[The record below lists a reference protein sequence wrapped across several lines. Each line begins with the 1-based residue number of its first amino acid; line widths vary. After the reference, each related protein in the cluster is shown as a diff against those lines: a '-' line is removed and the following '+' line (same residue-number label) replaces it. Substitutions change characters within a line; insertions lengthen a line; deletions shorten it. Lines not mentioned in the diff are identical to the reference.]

1 MKVTIIT
8 VTYNS
13 EETLSMAI
21 NSVKEQDY
29 PHIEHV
35 FVDGA
40 SIDGTLDIIKEMSLK
55 NPQAK
60 YISEPDEGIY
70 DAINKGLNMATG
82 DIIGFVHSDDFLANS
97 NIISDIVALF
107 KKGNYAG
114 VYGNLLYVDKL
125 ETNKVIRNWKSN
137 VFHFKLLQRG
147 WMPAHP
153 TLFLKKEVYAECGN
167 FDKTY
172 KIAADYDFMLRV
184 LRKPEYK
191 FGFLPQVITKMRMG
205 GASNKRISNLLLKS
219 KEDFRAMKMNKLKNP
234 LAVLFLKNF
243 SKLKQFI

>member
-8 VTYNS
+8 ATYNS
-13 EETLSMAI
+13 EETLSMAL

-29 PHIEHV
+29 KNIEHV

-40 SIDGTLDIIKEMSLK
+40 STDGTLDIIKEMSLQ
-55 NPQAK
+55 NPQIK
-60 YISEPDEGIY
+60 YISESDEGIY

-82 DIIGFVHSDDFLANS
+82 DIIGFVHSDDFLSNP
-97 NIISDIVALF
+97 NIISDIVELF
-107 KKGNYAG
+107 KKGNYSG

-125 ETNKVIRNWKSN
+125 DTTKVIRNWESN

-153 TLFLKKEVYAECGN
+153 TLFLKKEVYTECGN
-167 FDKTY
+167 FDKSY

-184 LRKPEYK
+184 LRKSEYK

-205 GASNKRISNLLLKS
+205 GASNKRIANLILKS
-219 KEDFRAMKMNKLKNP
+219 QEDFRAMKTNDLKNP

>member
-8 VTYNS
+8 ATYNS
-13 EETLSMAI
+13 EETLSMAL

-29 PHIEHV
+29 KNIEHV
-35 FVDGA
+35 FVDGT
-40 SIDGTLDIIKEMSLK
+40 STDGTLDVIKEMSLQ
-55 NPQAK
+55 NPQIK
-60 YISEPDEGIY
+60 YISESDEGIY
-70 DAINKGLNMATG
+70 DALNKGLNMATG
-82 DIIGFVHSDDFLANS
+82 DIIGFVHSDDFLSNP
-97 NIISDIVALF
+97 NIISDIVELF
-107 KKGNYAG
+107 KKGNYSG

-125 ETNKVIRNWKSN
+125 DTTKVIRNWESN

-153 TLFLKKEVYAECGN
+153 TLFLKKEVYTECGN
-167 FDKTY
+167 FDKSY

-184 LRKPEYK
+184 LRKSEYK

-205 GASNKRISNLLLKS
+205 GASNKRIANLILKS
-219 KEDFRAMKMNKLKNP
+219 QEDFRAMKTNDLKNP

>member
-8 VTYNS
+8 ATYNS
-13 EETLSMAI
+13 EETLSMAL

-29 PHIEHV
+29 KNIEHV

-40 SIDGTLDIIKEMSLK
+40 STDGTLDIIKEMSLQ
-55 NPQAK
+55 NPQIK
-60 YISEPDEGIY
+60 YISESDEGIY

-82 DIIGFVHSDDFLANS
+82 DIIGFVHSDDFLSNP
-97 NIISDIVALF
+97 NIISDIVELF
-107 KKGNYAG
+107 KKGNYTG

-125 ETNKVIRNWKSN
+125 DTTKVIRNWESN

-153 TLFLKKEVYAECGN
+153 TLFLKKEVYTECGN
-167 FDKTY
+167 FDKSY

-184 LRKPEYK
+184 LRKSEYK

-205 GASNKRISNLLLKS
+205 GASNKRIANLILKS
-219 KEDFRAMKMNKLKNP
+219 QEDFRAMKTNDLKNP